1 MKIEKVKALIA
12 RPSIQRRL
20 SAIVTQITT
29 KDYPLQVNIDGGSYT
44 DGKRVVIGVPLKLT
58 EEMLKHSL
66 ITSEEQV
73 FSLLKGLSIHE
84 AEHIRSSS
92 FILFTKFQEL
102 VEADYLKYNIKGA
115 GSVIGRGIMN
125 AVEDGR
131 IERRAINRLAGVGK
145 HIRFMNALYYKL
157 VGKVKGDMLND
168 FLLSIVTV
176 ATNNLYL
183 MGWKEAYEAEVISK
197 LLEDC
202 VPYIKK
208 GVQAETPE
216 ECNEACLKIH
226 ELSLPVLANFV
237 NKELDKQQNQ
247 NGDSGEG
254 QNFAQDGD
262 ISRNPRMDRADR
274 KDAPG
279 NKRKQYSNQKD
290 PQGEKS
296 DSGNS
301 QESEGQ
307 GQSQSDSSE
316 SQESQSGGQGDKSK
330 EQDSKDSSSKSN
342 GDNGKDAEPN
352 KPKQDDSD
360 SSGSDG
366 KDDDKNSDKSKD
378 GENKDDKDS
387 KSKSKSSK
395 KDDSKSK
402 DDKNQSNDDKQ
413 IRYDGQNSN
422 PDKPV
427 ELTAGELE
435 ELIKEINELVE
446 EENKKAL
453 ANAIKEDARDEKAAE
468 AKRAQRE
475 KNHLTPQE
483 LKTIS
488 REHRGVYRILTSSDT
503 LDAKSKE
510 VASDLERKLLR
521 IFKNM
526 NTEER
531 RFKRTG
537 NIDKRSLTRLIL
549 NKESDVFF
557 QTSKNTVRP
566 AAFCLNIDHSGSMD
580 GDKMKLALRAASICQ
595 FAIQKHFPLRV
606 MGFSSGHSETTLYD
620 YKDYDDK
627 ANGSL
632 IKFVNNAGNGNCD
645 GYAIEVA
652 STELAKRSEEIKV
665 LIVLSDGYPSV
676 SYKTDALLDA
686 KEAVKAARKAGIIVI
701 AIVFDVAGCNRKN
714 FETIYEKNI
723 IMCEPS
729 EIEKNLAKEIEKIV
743 RVM

>member
-1 MKIEKVKALIA
+1 MKIEKVKALIT
-12 RPSIQRRL
+12 RPSVQRRL
-20 SAIVTQITT
+20 SAIVTQITS

-44 DGKRVVIGVPLKLT
+44 DGKRVVIGVPLQLT
-58 EEMLKHSL
+58 EQMIKNNL

-73 FSLLKGLSIHE
+73 FSVLKGLVLHE
-84 AEHIRSSS
+84 SEHIRSSS
-92 FILFTKFQEL
+92 FVLFTKFQEL
-102 VEADYLKYNIKGA
+102 VEADYLKHNIKGA
-115 GSVIGRGIMN
+115 GRVIGKGIMN

-145 HIRFMNALYYKL
+145 HIRFMNALFYKL

-176 ATNNLYL
+176 ATSNLYL
-183 MGWKEAYEAEVISK
+183 MGWKEAYEAEEISK

-226 ELSLPVLANFV
+226 ELSLPVLAKFV

-279 NKRKQYSNQKD
+279 NKKKHYSNQKG

-296 DSGNS
+296 DSDDS
-301 QESEGQ
+301 QQSEGQ
-307 GQSQSDSSE
+307 GQ
-316 SQESQSGGQGDKSK
+316 GDESK
-330 EQDSKDSSSKSN
+330 EQNSKDNASESKGS
-342 GDNGKDAEPN
+342 GNGKDDKSE
-352 KPKQDDSD
+352 KPTKEDSE
-360 SSGSDG
+360 SGSSDDKKDG
-366 KDDDKNSDKSKD
+366 KDSDKSKD
-378 GENKDDKDS
+378 GKDQDDK
-387 KSKSKSSK
+387 KSKSKSDK
-395 KDDSKSK
+395 KDDAKSE
-402 DDKNQSNDDKQ
+402 DEQAQSNDDKQ
-413 IRYDGQNSN
+413 IHYDGQNPSH
-422 PDKPV
+422 DKPT
-427 ELTAGELE
+427 ELTPDELE

-446 EENKKAL
+446 EENKKVL
-453 ANAIKEDARDEKAAE
+453 ANAIREDAREEKAEE

-483 LKTIS
+483 FKAIS
-488 REHRGVYRILTSSDT
+488 SRHKGNYQVLTT
-503 LDAKSKE
+503 KEPLDAKSKE

-521 IFKNM
+521 IFRNM
-526 NTEER
+526 NSEER
-531 RFKRTG
+531 RFKRSGT
-537 NIDKRSLTRLIL
+537 IDKRSLTRLIQ
-549 NKESDVFF
+549 NKESDVFY
-557 QTSKNTVRP
+557 QTSRNTVRP
-566 AAFCLNIDHSGSMD
+566 AAFCLNIDHSGSMH

-595 FAIQKHFPLRV
+595 SAIQKHFPLRV
-606 MGFSSGHSETTLYD
+606 MGFSSGHDETILYD

-632 IKFVNNAGNGNCD
+632 IKFYNNADNGNCD
-645 GYAIEVA
+645 GFAIEVA
-652 STELAKRSEEIKV
+652 TRELAKRHEEIKV
-665 LIVLSDGYPSV
+665 LVVLSDGYPSV
-676 SYKTDALLDA
+676 SYKNKDAIIDA

-701 AIVFDVAGCNRKN
+701 AIVFDVANCNRKN